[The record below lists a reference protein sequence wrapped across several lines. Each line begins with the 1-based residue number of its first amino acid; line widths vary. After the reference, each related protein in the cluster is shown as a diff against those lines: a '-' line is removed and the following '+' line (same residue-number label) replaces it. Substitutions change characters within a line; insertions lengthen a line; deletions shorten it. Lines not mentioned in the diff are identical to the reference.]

1 MPPAIRDWAAKYIWW
16 QTPGETALRPHRVMA
31 QVMDLGTFAD
41 VRDPEKA
48 AGLVALADVIRH
60 AGSPLRVKK
69 FPPRFAI
76 LPGSDAC
83 IVSSGGHTAGIELL
97 TSSSSAV

>member
-1 MPPAIRDWAAKYIWW
+1 
-16 QTPGETALRPHRVMA
+16 MA
-31 QVMDLGTFAD
+31 QVMNLGTFAE
-41 VRDPEKA
+41 VRDLEKVVGSDA
-48 AGLVALADVIRH
+48 LVDVIRH

-83 IVSSGGHTAGIELL
+83 IFSSGGHAAGIALL
-97 TSSSSAV
+97 ISSSIFLRPY

>member
-1 MPPAIRDWAAKYIWW
+1 MN
-16 QTPGETALRPHRVMA
+16 
-31 QVMDLGTFAD
+31 LGTFAD
-41 VRDPEKA
+41 GRDLEKA
-48 AGLVALADVIRH
+48 AGPDALADVIRH